1 MAGGR
6 PKGIW
11 TPDIVRQRIQTT
23 KLAKA
28 LQDHVFGKN
37 KMTST
42 QVRAAEVL
50 LARTLPTLTQTEL
63 NVDGQLG
70 TYDISD
76 KPLTAEQWAAQAED
90 YMGAAAGT
98 AKAPN

>member
-1 MAGGR
+1 MGR

-37 KMTST
+37 KMTAT

-63 NVDGQLG
+63 NVDGQIG
-70 TYDISD
+70 TFDISD

-90 YMGAAAGT
+90 YVGAAAGA

>member
-1 MAGGR
+1 MAQR
-6 PKGIW
+6 DAW
-11 TPDIVRQRIQTT
+11 TPDKVRQRIQVSM
-23 KLAKA
+23 LVQR
-28 LQDHVFGKN
+28 LQKHVLGKV

-98 AKAPN
+98 AKASN

>member
-1 MAGGR
+1 MAR

-11 TPDIVRQRIQTT
+11 TPDIVRSRIRTT

-37 KMTST
+37 KMSAT

-50 LARTLPTLTQTEL
+50 LARTLPTLTQTDL

-70 TYDISD
+70 TFDISD
-76 KPLTAEQWAAQAED
+76 KPLTPEQWAAQAED
-90 YMGAAAGT
+90 YLGTAAGSSET
-98 AKAPN
+98 PH